1 MIATASCSGMFKNSL
16 PTRVQSLFH
25 LSVIKAKYLE
35 KWPKLKAMKTQALF
49 IVHCE
54 KVKEEWNFV
63 IPAPIL
69 VKLMGCGW

>member
-1 MIATASCSGMFKNSL
+1 
-16 PTRVQSLFH
+16 
-25 LSVIKAKYLE
+25 
-35 KWPKLKAMKTQALF
+35 MKTQALF

-69 VKLMGCGW
+69 VKLVGCGC

>member
-1 MIATASCSGMFKNSL
+1 
-16 PTRVQSLFH
+16 
-25 LSVIKAKYLE
+25 
-35 KWPKLKAMKTQALF
+35 MKTQALF

-69 VKLMGCGW
+69 SGWVVADNRIIIIVADGLWLIIESDKLHMFNI